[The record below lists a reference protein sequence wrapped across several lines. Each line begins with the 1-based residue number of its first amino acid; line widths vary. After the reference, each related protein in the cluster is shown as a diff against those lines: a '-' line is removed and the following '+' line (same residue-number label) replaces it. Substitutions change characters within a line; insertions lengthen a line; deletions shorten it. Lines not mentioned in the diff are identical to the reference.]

1 MAMQPARVPAAVL
14 PSSYEQDGLV
24 NRVLGAKRV
33 ARPRILSASSL
44 SRASTAE
51 VFHTGLRLEGLESS
65 PDTSPRG
72 PTSQSA
78 GSSGD
83 LAPIPSTAGGLR
95 SRKAPR
101 PTPASPLLRLLL
113 AVPPP
118 PGLEGLLPPAAAALP
133 VTVAGSPAFAE
144 RAAPS
149 PRAAPQVA
157 QPGSLPSASLRGVA
171 ADAAGPAAP
180 GSGRG
185 SDAAAV
191 TAAVV
196 EQLSWLS
203 LGSIGHPVRC
213 AAACRYVKKKGGCR
227 AGADCPNCH
236 VCYWRRD
243 AAQGSGEAAEGSAED
258 QEKAQSGSTLR
269 VLTEEELTVL
279 AGAAGAISIGTL
291 NHPHGCGRPCRHAR
305 RKGGCRDGVDCPDCH
320 ACLWTR
326 VPGAG
331 AVTQTQDGGQH
342 SDDAPERSGA
352 ADVRGLRADPA
363 ARAEP
368 LNPSGQTLEE
378 LIRLALCEVC
388 AATN

>member
-1 MAMQPARVPAAVL
+1 MAMRPARL
-14 PSSYEQDGLV
+14 PLSAPPTSYEQDGIV
-24 NRVLGAKRV
+24 DMVLGAKRL
-33 ARPRILSASSL
+33 ARPRMLSASSL

-51 VFHTGLRLEGLESS
+51 VFHTGLLLEGL
-65 PDTSPRG
+65 DSPRS
-72 PTSQSA
+72 PTSR
-78 GSSGD
+78 
-83 LAPIPSTAGGLR
+83 PS
-95 SRKAPR
+95 
-101 PTPASPLLRLLL
+101 PASPLLGLLL
-113 AVPPP
+113 AVPPH
-118 PGLEGLLPPAAAALP
+118 LGLLPPAAALP
-133 VTVAGSPAFAE
+133 PMTGSLAAAA

-149 PRAAPQVA
+149 PPAAPQVA
-157 QPGSLPSASLRGVA
+157 QPGVRRASLGGA
-171 ADAAGPAAP
+171 TADAAGPAAP
-180 GSGRG
+180 GRE
-185 SDAAAV
+185 ATAV

-243 AAQGSGEAAEGSAED
+243 AAQGNTED
-258 QEKAQSGSTLR
+258 QEKAQSGGGGDTSR
-269 VLTEEELTVL
+269 VLTEEDLTVL
-279 AGAAGAISIGTL
+279 AGAAGAVSIGTL

-331 AVTQTQDGGQH
+331 AVTQTQDGASRDGGQH
-342 SDDAPERSGA
+342 SGDAPERSGTV
-352 ADVRGLRADPA
+352 DVRGLRADPA